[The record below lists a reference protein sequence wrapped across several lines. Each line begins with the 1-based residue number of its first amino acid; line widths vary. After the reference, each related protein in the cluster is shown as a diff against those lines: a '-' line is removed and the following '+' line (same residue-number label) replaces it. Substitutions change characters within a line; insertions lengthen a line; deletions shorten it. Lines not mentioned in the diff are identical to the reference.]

1 MIKGISLQDHRIIKE
16 QIVHSASDKLH
27 NVVNRTVLMIRL
39 VCPSEGAIRRK
50 YSAEVLAQELERV
63 QQENDASLS
72 PINLAQRWS
81 MLHRCQTGRNA
92 AAELC
97 D

>member
-27 NVVNRTVLMIRL
+27 NVVNRTVLKIRL

-63 QQENDASLS
+63 QQSKIVGPPSRSSN
-72 PINLAQRWS
+72 RK
-81 MLHRCQTGRNA
+81 MTFGRPVHA
-92 AAELC
+92 VFH
-97 D
+97 